1 MRRDLRRGMS
11 VVVVL
16 GLVLL
21 AGCART
27 TAGNSQSIRTPRP
40 SGQTSPLAQTGE
52 VQRINLGGLVVTVD
66 STSNP
71 SAVPLHI
78 YAHSKIPTIAPG
90 SSKRF
95 LVVIATATNST
106 ETTMNNV
113 RFPFV
118 LTDSSGHELRPV
130 VGYGSVIG
138 NSSAAF
144 GTLRPRASTEM
155 SGV

>member
-1 MRRDLRRGMS
+1 M
-11 VVVVL
+11 
-16 GLVLL
+16 
-21 AGCART
+21 
-27 TAGNSQSIRTPRP
+27 
-40 SGQTSPLAQTGE
+40 
-52 VQRINLGGLVVTVD
+52 TVD

-155 SGV
+155 SGVWEVRTDTEGFALNWVTGPDGAEPFPVR